1 MVKQPSCL
9 IRSSTDLL
17 FFVDIGVG
25 LPAEEASDRLG
36 KVLSEYAYRI
46 QWRKYFR
53 EEIFPRL
60 MTFCPDFLFISA
72 GFDAHRKDS
81 INQGYIALTEEDFEW
96 VTHNLVKIANTCC
109 GGRIVSVLEGGYQ
122 LGGEYCSAFAQS
134 AKAHVRSLSLNS
146 SCRSLFSIADCQAET
161 KLEEAHLEEL
171 EKQREQLIL
180 RKEQSVKLKQLQS
193 LLQQEQ
199 AVTAEQLHT
208 DHISAAEGTSVEVK
222 ENASSAISCEL
233 DVKDET
239 TGRKRRRPQVSHPL
253 PTCSSCCHMLIHQ
266 SMTLLC

>member
-1 MVKQPSCL
+1 M
-9 IRSSTDLL
+9 
-17 FFVDIGVG
+17 G
-25 LPAEEASDRLG
+25 LPTEEASDRLG

-146 SCRSLFSIADCQAET
+146 SCRSLFSISDCQAET
-161 KLEEAHLEEL
+161 TLEEAHLEDL

-193 LLQQEQ
+193 LLHQEQQE
-199 AVTAEQLHT
+199 AVTTEQSPT
-208 DHISAAEGTSVEVK
+208 DHSILASGLTSVE
-222 ENASSAISCEL
+222 EMETSSSATSCEL
-233 DVKDET
+233 EVADGA
-239 TGRKRRRPQVSHPL
+239 TGKKRRRPQVSLPL
-253 PTCSSCCHMLIHQ
+253 STCHYVAADVITCSYDHSIVV
-266 SMTLLC
+266 MTG

>member
-1 MVKQPSCL
+1 M
-9 IRSSTDLL
+9 
-17 FFVDIGVG
+17 G

-146 SCRSLFSIADCQAET
+146 SCRSLFSIVDCQAET
-161 KLEEAHLEEL
+161 TLEEAHLEEL

-193 LLQQEQ
+193 LLQHQEEQ
-199 AVTAEQLHT
+199 QQQPPVVTTEQSHT
-208 DHISAAEGTSVEVK
+208 DHISAAGGE
-222 ENASSAISCEL
+222 ISLEEKATACEL
-233 DVKDET
+233 EVKDEP
-239 TGRKRRRPQVSHPL
+239 TGRKRRRPQVSL
-253 PTCSSCCHMLIHQ
+253 PVSLCSS
-266 SMTLLC
+266 S

>member
-1 MVKQPSCL
+1 M
-9 IRSSTDLL
+9 
-17 FFVDIGVG
+17 G

-122 LGGEYCSAFAQS
+122 LGGEYCSAFALS

-161 KLEEAHLEEL
+161 TLEEAHLEEL
-171 EKQREQLIL
+171 EKQRERLIL

-199 AVTAEQLHT
+199 QTVTAEQLHT
-208 DHISAAEGTSVEVK
+208 DHISAAGETTVEEK
-222 ENASSAISCEL
+222 EAVSSATSSCEL
-233 DVKDET
+233 EVKDET
-239 TGRKRRRPQVSHPL
+239 TGRKRRRPQVSHPVAAVV
-253 PTCSSCCHMLIHQ
+253 TCSYINR
-266 SMTLLC
+266 